1 MHAHIHTCTHT
12 HTGFHVLWGLSLDI
26 MNTLKTYYS
35 ISTNLIPKL
44 IHHREMSAFLHFQII
59 KLLEALEADLEAVF
73 PHGDQNII
81 TISLWG
87 HLVPIMLGVPVT
99 HTDRHTHKSHH
110 QA

>member
-1 MHAHIHTCTHT
+1 
-12 HTGFHVLWGLSLDI
+12 

-59 KLLEALEADLEAVF
+59 KLHFLWSRSCF
-73 PHGDQNII
+73 SHGDQNII

-99 HTDRHTHKSHH
+99 HTDRQTHTNHTTKHKYTFLTMSPYLFYTFC
-110 QA
+110 